1 MTIRVLLAD
10 DQRMVRSGF
19 RYILDAEP
27 DIEVVAEAGDGIEA
41 LRLAER
47 HRPDV
52 CLLDI
57 QMPGIT
63 GLEVTRRL
71 AGPGVTD
78 PLRVVVVT
86 TFDLDEYVH
95 EALHGGAVGFLLKDA
110 GPTTLIEAVRAA
122 ARGDAM
128 ISPQIT
134 VRLLK
139 HFTRADDRARRRTR
153 PAHPLTDR
161 ELETVRAAARGLTN
175 AEIAQQL
182 YISLGTVKKH
192 LAAAQ
197 LKLDVR
203 NRVEIATWAYRQGL
217 VDETDDQP
225 PICPRERVQ
234 GGSGPL
240 VR

>member
-1 MTIRVLLAD
+1 MTIRVLVAD

-27 DIEVVAEAGDGIEA
+27 DIEVVAEAGDGHEA

-71 AGPGVTD
+71 AAPDVAD

-86 TFDLDEYVH
+86 TFDLDEYVY
-95 EALHGGAVGFLLKDA
+95 EALYGGAVGFLLKDA

-139 HFTRADDRARRRTR
+139 HFTAAGRPTR
-153 PAHPLTDR
+153 QSGKQDHPLTSR

-175 AEIAQQL
+175 AEIAQTL
-182 YISLGTVKKH
+182 YVSLGTVKKH

-203 NRVEIATWAYRQGL
+203 NRVELAAWAHRHGL
-217 VDETDDQP
+217 VRDTDDP
-225 PICPRERVQ
+225 SPFAR
-234 GGSGPL
+234 
-240 VR
+240 